1 MFDAVRNLIDVRFT
15 GTHAIHGLVHKASNR
30 ICAVSNFNISPKT
43 VIEKSSAEF
52 SDQFVAVYNMQKI
65 INLNESLRPKIRAR
79 QGLPVSLIYQN
90 DFIFED
96 NSVIPPEIV
105 TLAEFATEKV
115 AAVDFVARYINEM
128 RRPYNSVAL
137 FLQQKIYASKEA
149 ESKLIMKQV
158 RQYDRQAR
166 EEPPNE
172 EKLKE
177 VSPYVT
183 DYAEMMGI
191 PFLDA
196 AELIENKSREENA
209 ALTHSE
215 HERLRMYHEIGIA
228 EDVDTLRNF
237 VKEFIKR
244 NDIHITGEPNH
255 HHDHNH

>member
-30 ICAVSNFNISPKT
+30 IFAVSNFNISPKT
-43 VIEKSSAEF
+43 VLEKSSAEF
-52 SDQFVAVYNMQKI
+52 SDQFVAVFNMQKI
-65 INLNESLRPKIRAR
+65 INLNESLRPKFRAR
-79 QGLPVSLIYQN
+79 QGFPVSLIYQN

-105 TLAEFATEKV
+105 TLAELATEKV

-137 FLQQKIYASKEA
+137 FLQQKIYAAKATEA
-149 ESKLIMKQV
+149 ERIMKQV
-158 RQYDRQAR
+158 RRFERNVR

-172 EKLKE
+172 LLLRET
-177 VSPYVT
+177 SPYVS
-183 DYAEMMGI
+183 DFADEVGI
-191 PFLDA
+191 PFFEA
-196 AELIENKSREENA
+196 AKLIEDKSREESK

-215 HERLRMYHEIGIA
+215 HERVRMYREIGTAADA
-228 EDVDTLRNF
+228 ETLRNYI
-237 VKEFIKR
+237 KEFIKR